1 MQRVEQFP
9 MTVEPD
15 IQGQIAELI
24 ALGESLL
31 ASGKL
36 QDAAQLFNG
45 LRAVDPANFE
55 VNKQLGIVLA
65 TQGDFRGAIA
75 PLSDAVARRADDAL
89 TWNVLSVCLFE
100 AGDYPQALAAA
111 DAALVFWRQFAAAH
125 NNRGNAL
132 GRLGRHGE
140 AVEALE
146 AALAL
151 EPDDPVALVNLANV
165 LRSLGQRTEA
175 LDRLDR
181 ALRLEARIPQ
191 AHVNRANL
199 LQDLGRHGEALES
212 YAAALALD
220 PNSVDARWNRSLCN
234 LLTGHFE
241 EGWHEY
247 EWRWRRNAP
256 ETAPRGLPQPLWL
269 GQASLEGRTI
279 LLHAE
284 QGLGDAIQFIR
295 YAPLVAARGARA
307 IVEAPAPLAELFAAV
322 EGVSQVVARGA
333 PLPTVDFQTPLMS
346 LPLALG
352 VFEPLAASPYL
363 VTPPDRMAAW
373 RERLG
378 PGDRPRVGLAAR
390 GSPTHGADRDRSI
403 PLAQM
408 IAALPKGLDYHLLQK
423 ELAPADRDTV
433 ASGGPRFW
441 GDQIANFCDT
451 AALAEQM
458 DVVVSVDTAVAHL
471 AGALGRPTQVLC
483 AYDPDWRWGLTAE
496 ASPWYGCVKIRRQAA
511 RGDWSAALAAVAAD
525 LTALLAA
532 AR

>member
-1 MQRVEQFP
+1 
-9 MTVEPD
+9 MTAEPD

-36 QDAAQLFNG
+36 QEAAQLFKG

-75 PLSDAVARRADDAL
+75 PLSDAVARRADDSL
-89 TWNVLSVCLFE
+89 VWNVLSVCLFE

-111 DAALVFWRQFAAAH
+111 DAALALRRQFAAAH

-132 GRLGRHGE
+132 GRLDRHGE
-140 AVEALE
+140 AVEAFE

-151 EPDDPVALVNLANV
+151 EPDDPVVLVNLANV
-165 LRSLGQRTEA
+165 LRSLGRRPQA

-199 LQDLGRHGEALES
+199 LQDLGRHEDALKS

-220 PNSVDARWNRSLCN
+220 PNSVDARWNRSLCS

-241 EGWHEY
+241 DGWREY

-269 GQASLEGRTI
+269 GQTPLEGKTI

-295 YAPLVAARGARA
+295 YAALVAQRGARV
-307 IVEAPAPLAELFAAV
+307 IVEAPAPLAELFGAV
-322 EGVSQVVARGA
+322 EGVSQVIVRGA
-333 PLPTVDFQTPLMS
+333 PLPPFDFQTPLMS

-352 VFEPLAASPYL
+352 VFTPLAAAPYL
-363 VTPPDRMAAW
+363 ATPPERMAVW

-378 PGDRPRVGLAAR
+378 PTDRLRVGLAAR

-403 PLAQM
+403 PLVQM
-408 IAALPKGLDYHLLQK
+408 IAAFPKGPDYHLLQK
-423 ELAPADRDTV
+423 ELVPADREAV

-441 GDQIANFCDT
+441 GEQIADFGDT

-471 AGALGRPTQVLC
+471 AGALGRPTRVLC
-483 AYDPDWRWGLTAE
+483 AYDPDWRWGLTGE
-496 ASPWYGCVKIRRQAA
+496 TSPWYASVKIR
-511 RGDWSAALAAVAAD
+511 
-525 LTALLAA
+525 
-532 AR
+532 

>member
-1 MQRVEQFP
+1 
-9 MTVEPD
+9 MTAQPD

-24 ALGESLL
+24 ALGESLT

-45 LRAVDPANFE
+45 LRAVDPMNFE
-55 VNKQLGIVLA
+55 INKQLGIVLA

-89 TWNVLSVCLFE
+89 VWNVLSVCLFE
-100 AGDYPQALAAA
+100 ADDYPQALAAA
-111 DAALVFWRQFAAAH
+111 DAALALRRQFAAAH

-132 GRLGRHGE
+132 GRLDRHGE
-140 AVEALE
+140 AVEAFE
-146 AALAL
+146 AALTL
-151 EPDDPVALVNLANV
+151 EPDDPVVLVNLANV
-165 LRSLGQRTEA
+165 LRSLGRRPQA

-181 ALRLEARIPQ
+181 ALHLEARIPQ

-199 LQDLGRHGEALES
+199 LQDLGRHEDALES

-234 LLTGHFE
+234 LLAGHFE
-241 EGWHEY
+241 AGWRDY
-247 EWRWRRNAP
+247 EWRWRRGAP

-269 GQASLEGRTI
+269 GQAPIEGKTI

-295 YAPLVAARGARA
+295 YAPLVAARGARV
-307 IVEAPAPLAELFAAV
+307 IVEAPAPLAGLFAAV
-322 EGVSQVVARGA
+322 EGVSQVIVRGA
-333 PLPTVDFQTPLMS
+333 PLPPVDFQTPLMS

-352 VFEPLAASPYL
+352 VFEPLAAAPYL
-363 VTPPDRMAAW
+363 ATPPDPMVVW

-378 PGDRPRVGLAAR
+378 PTDRLRVGLAAR
-390 GSPTHGADRDRSI
+390 GSPTHGADRERSI

-408 IAALPKGLDYHLLQK
+408 IAALPQGPEYHLLQK
-423 ELAPADRDTV
+423 ELAPDDRDAV
-433 ASGGPRFW
+433 ASGGVAFW
-441 GDQIANFCDT
+441 GDQIADFSDT

-458 DVVVSVDTAVAHL
+458 DLVVSVDTAVAHL
-471 AGALGRPTQVLC
+471 AGALGRPIRVLC

-496 ASPWYGCVKIRRQAA
+496 TSPWYASVKIRRQAA

-525 LTALLAA
+525 LAALSAA